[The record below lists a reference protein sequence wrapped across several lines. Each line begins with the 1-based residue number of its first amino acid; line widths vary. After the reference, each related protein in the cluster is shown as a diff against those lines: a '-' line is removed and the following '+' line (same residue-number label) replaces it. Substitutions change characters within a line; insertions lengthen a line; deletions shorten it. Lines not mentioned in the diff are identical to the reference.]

1 MSDTE
6 RTQNPPLRT
15 IGAVLIF
22 LVGILL
28 LLSIYSYS
36 PEDRGFS
43 YSGSSLD
50 IQNWVGA
57 SGAYISDFLRYF
69 LGLSAYF
76 VPAGLFTGAF
86 RVFGERSRE
95 TTPITFVTRTIGVI
109 SVVAS
114 TCLLF
119 SVYGG
124 ESGFFSNGKG
134 GVVGL

>member
-6 RTQNPPLRT
+6 RIQNPPLRT

-22 LVGILL
+22 LAGTLL

-57 SGAYISDFLRYF
+57 SGAYISDLLRYF

-76 VPAGLFTGAF
+76 VPIGLFAGALRIF
-86 RVFGERSRE
+86 EERSTE
-95 TTPITFVTRTIGVI
+95 TAPVTYLTRVIGVI
-109 SVVAS
+109 SVVVS

>member
-6 RTQNPPLRT
+6 RIQNPPLRT

-22 LVGILL
+22 LAGTLL

-57 SGAYISDFLRYF
+57 SGAYISDLLRYF

-76 VPAGLFTGAF
+76 VPIGLFASAF
-86 RVFGERSRE
+86 RIFEERSTE
-95 TTPITFVTRTIGVI
+95 TAPITYLTRVM
-109 SVVAS
+109 
-114 TCLLF
+114 
-119 SVYGG
+119 
-124 ESGFFSNGKG
+124 ESYP
-134 GVVGL
+134 L